1 MKILTDAYYS
11 FFHCHL
17 NYGILFWGNSAGAKD
32 VFLLQKKALRIL
44 KGIGTR
50 QSCRQVFVEMKI
62 LTVASLYV
70 LACLTFIHNNKD
82 NYTQLSEV
90 HLSAELVQWFAWLPL
105 IQPAWDR
112 FPAGLG
118 ILIE

>member
-1 MKILTDAYYS
+1 MKFLTDAYYS

-17 NYGILFWGNSAGAKD
+17 NYGILFWGNSAGVKD
-32 VFLLQKKALRIL
+32 VFHLLKKNITNS
-44 KGIGTR
+44 KGYGTR

-70 LACLTFIHNNKD
+70 LAWLIFIRNYKD

-90 HLSAELVQWFAWLPL
+90 HLYN
-105 IQPAWDR
+105 
-112 FPAGLG
+112 
-118 ILIE
+118 